1 MKNRRW
7 MAGLLA
13 AVLIVIMPA
22 ADKVQAAGFGSA
34 DLEAYRSVFDA
45 EYYYN
50 TYPDLQTAIGL
61 DQEKLFAHFV
71 NNGIREGRNGNSEF
85 NLRSYITNNQDLM
98 TAYGENLAGY
108 CKHYVE
114 LGKAEGRNALPVD
127 TAATDVIGV
136 YSSLYDVSEQ
146 RAVNVELAAERI
158 NGIVLQPG
166 DEFSFS
172 SAILSRT
179 YENGYVLGPSFAAG
193 REVIT
198 VGGGICQVSSTLY
211 VAMISA
217 ALPSTE
223 RYTHSAP
230 VDYVP
235 RGLDATIAENSKDL
249 KFVNIYS
256 KPLTIIAV
264 TEDGKLTVSLK
275 LTDSNRD

>member
-50 TYPDLQTAIGL
+50 TYSDLQTAIGL